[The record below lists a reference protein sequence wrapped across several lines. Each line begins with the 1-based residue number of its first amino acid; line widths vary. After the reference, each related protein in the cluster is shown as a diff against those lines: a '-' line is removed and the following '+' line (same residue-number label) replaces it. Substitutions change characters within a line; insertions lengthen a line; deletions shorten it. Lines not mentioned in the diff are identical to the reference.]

1 MLPQAIFL
9 NKLIEFLSDEN
20 LDIVNMKKGVDKIFS
35 KKDFYAILE
44 LNIKIMNIAKL
55 IFKSDEQLN
64 ILLPQASDYKN
75 TNYFLQELELKKEMD
90 VNLNDLKNCDN
101 KKIIEI
107 IKQEYQN
114 NLIKELDINSQKEKI
129 KILFI
134 INEVPKFLKSIYK
147 ECEFKE
153 YGLANY
159 LEFDE
164 IWDFYENNI
173 RYFTILTPMGANK
186 IKLRLENTQN
196 SEKEPNII
204 EVNLDKNR
212 F

>member
-1 MLPQAIFL
+1 MLPQPIFL

-20 LDIVNMKKGVDKIFS
+20 LDIVNMKKGVNKIFS

-44 LNIKIMNIAKL
+44 LNIKIMNSEIN
-55 IFKSDEQLN
+55 FKSDEKLN
-64 ILLPQASDYKN
+64 ILLPQTSDYKN

-196 SEKEPNII
+196 SEKESNII
-204 EVNLDKNR
+204 EVNLDKK
-212 F
+212 

>member
-9 NKLIEFLSDEN
+9 NKLVEFLSDEN
-20 LDIVNMKKGVDKIFS
+20 LDIVNMKKGVNKIFS

-64 ILLPQASDYKN
+64 ILLPQTSDYKN
-75 TNYFLQELELKKEMD
+75 TNYFPQELELKKEMD

-159 LEFDE
+159 LE
-164 IWDFYENNI
+164 
-173 RYFTILTPMGANK
+173 
-186 IKLRLENTQN
+186 
-196 SEKEPNII
+196 
-204 EVNLDKNR
+204 
-212 F
+212 

>member
-1 MLPQAIFL
+1 MLPQPIFL

-55 IFKSDEQLN
+55 IFKSDEKLN
-64 ILLPQASDYKN
+64 ILLPQTSDYKN

-196 SEKEPNII
+196 SEKESNII
-204 EVNLDKNR
+204 EVNLDKK
-212 F
+212 

>member
-64 ILLPQASDYKN
+64 ILLPQTSDYKN
-75 TNYFLQELELKKEMD
+75 TNYFPQELELKKEMD

-196 SEKEPNII
+196 SEKESNII
-204 EVNLDKNR
+204 EVNLDKK
-212 F
+212 

>member
-20 LDIVNMKKGVDKIFS
+20 LDIVNMKKGVNKIFS

-64 ILLPQASDYKN
+64 ILLPQTSDYKN

-196 SEKEPNII
+196 SEKESNII
-204 EVNLDKNR
+204 EVNLDKK
-212 F
+212 

>member
-1 MLPQAIFL
+1 MLPQPIFL

-75 TNYFLQELELKKEMD
+75 TNYFPQELELKKEMD

-196 SEKEPNII
+196 SEKESNII
-204 EVNLDKNR
+204 EVNLDKK
-212 F
+212 

>member
-1 MLPQAIFL
+1 
-9 NKLIEFLSDEN
+9 
-20 LDIVNMKKGVDKIFS
+20 
-35 KKDFYAILE
+35 
-44 LNIKIMNIAKL
+44 
-55 IFKSDEQLN
+55 
-64 ILLPQASDYKN
+64 
-75 TNYFLQELELKKEMD
+75 MD

-147 ECEFKE
+147 KCEFKE

-196 SEKEPNII
+196 SEKESNII
-204 EVNLDKNR
+204 EVNLDKK
-212 F
+212 

>member
-1 MLPQAIFL
+1 MLPQPIFL

-75 TNYFLQELELKKEMD
+75 TNYFPQELELKKEMD

-134 INEVPKFLKSIYK
+134 INEVPKFLK
-147 ECEFKE
+147 
-153 YGLANY
+153 
-159 LEFDE
+159 
-164 IWDFYENNI
+164 
-173 RYFTILTPMGANK
+173 
-186 IKLRLENTQN
+186 
-196 SEKEPNII
+196 
-204 EVNLDKNR
+204 
-212 F
+212 

>member
-1 MLPQAIFL
+1 FRYRKSQMGIR
-9 NKLIEFLSDEN
+9 ER
-20 LDIVNMKKGVDKIFS
+20 
-35 KKDFYAILE
+35 
-44 LNIKIMNIAKL
+44 NISKL

-64 ILLPQASDYKN
+64 ILLPQASEYKN
-75 TNYFLQELELKKEMD
+75 TNYFPQELELKKEMD

-134 INEVPKFLKSIYK
+134 INEVTKFLKSIYK

-164 IWDFYENNI
+164 IWGFYENNT
-173 RYFTILTPMGANK
+173 RYLS
-186 IKLRLENTQN
+186 L
-196 SEKEPNII
+196 II
-204 EVNLDKNR
+204 I
-212 F
+212 

>member
-1 MLPQAIFL
+1 MLPQPIFL

-55 IFKSDEQLN
+55 IFKSDEKLN
-64 ILLPQASDYKN
+64 ILLPRTSDYKN

-196 SEKEPNII
+196 SEKESNII
-204 EVNLDKNR
+204 EVNLDKK
-212 F
+212 

>member
-1 MLPQAIFL
+1 MLPQPIFL
-9 NKLIEFLSDEN
+9 NKLVEFLSDEN

-55 IFKSDEQLN
+55 IFKSDEKLN
-64 ILLPQASDYKN
+64 ILLPQTSDYKN

-196 SEKEPNII
+196 SEKELNII
-204 EVNLDKNR
+204 EVNLDKK
-212 F
+212 

>member
-1 MLPQAIFL
+1 MLPQPIFL

-64 ILLPQASDYKN
+64 ILLPQASNYKN
-75 TNYFLQELELKKEMD
+75 TNYFPQELELKKEMD

-204 EVNLDKNR
+204 EVNLDKK
-212 F
+212 

>member
-9 NKLIEFLSDEN
+9 NKLVEFLSDEN

-55 IFKSDEQLN
+55 IFKSDEKLN
-64 ILLPQASDYKN
+64 ILLPQTSDYKN
-75 TNYFLQELELKKEMD
+75 TNYFPQELELKKEMD

-186 IKLRLENTQN
+186 IKLRLEN
-196 SEKEPNII
+196 
-204 EVNLDKNR
+204 
-212 F
+212 

>member
-1 MLPQAIFL
+1 
-9 NKLIEFLSDEN
+9 SDE
-20 LDIVNMKKGVDKIFS
+20 K
-35 KKDFYAILE
+35 
-44 LNIKIMNIAKL
+44 
-55 IFKSDEQLN
+55 LN
-64 ILLPQASDYKN
+64 ILLPQTSNYKN

-159 LEFDE
+159 
-164 IWDFYENNI
+164 
-173 RYFTILTPMGANK
+173 
-186 IKLRLENTQN
+186 
-196 SEKEPNII
+196 
-204 EVNLDKNR
+204 
-212 F
+212 

>member
-1 MLPQAIFL
+1 
-9 NKLIEFLSDEN
+9 
-20 LDIVNMKKGVDKIFS
+20 
-35 KKDFYAILE
+35 
-44 LNIKIMNIAKL
+44 AKL

-75 TNYFLQELELKKEMD
+75 TNYFLQELELKKEID
-90 VNLNDLKNCDN
+90 INLNDLKNCDN

-196 SEKEPNII
+196 SEKELNII
-204 EVNLDKNR
+204 EVNLDKK
-212 F
+212 

>member
-20 LDIVNMKKGVDKIFS
+20 LDIVNMKKGVNKIFS

-55 IFKSDEQLN
+55 IFKSDEKLN
-64 ILLPQASDYKN
+64 ILLPQTSDYKN
-75 TNYFLQELELKKEMD
+75 TNYFPQELELKKEMD

-196 SEKEPNII
+196 SEKESNII
-204 EVNLDKNR
+204 EVNLDKK
-212 F
+212 

>member
-196 SEKEPNII
+196 SEKELNII
-204 EVNLDKNR
+204 EVNLDKK
-212 F
+212 

>member
-1 MLPQAIFL
+1 MLPQPIFL

-75 TNYFLQELELKKEMD
+75 TNYFPQELELKKEMD

-196 SEKEPNII
+196 SEKELNII
-204 EVNLDKNR
+204 EVNLDKK
-212 F
+212 

>member
-1 MLPQAIFL
+1 MLPQPIFL

-75 TNYFLQELELKKEMD
+75 TNYFPQELELKKEMD

-196 SEKEPNII
+196 SEKELNII
-204 EVNLDKNR
+204 EVNLDQK
-212 F
+212 

>member
-1 MLPQAIFL
+1 MLPQPIFL
-9 NKLIEFLSDEN
+9 NKLVEFLSDEN
-20 LDIVNMKKGVDKIFS
+20 LDIVNMKKGVNKIFS

-55 IFKSDEQLN
+55 IFKSDEKLN
-64 ILLPQASDYKN
+64 ILLPQTSNYKN

-196 SEKEPNII
+196 SEKELNII
-204 EVNLDKNR
+204 EVNLDKK
-212 F
+212 

>member
-1 MLPQAIFL
+1 MLPQPIFL

-20 LDIVNMKKGVDKIFS
+20 LDIVNMKKGVNKIFS

-55 IFKSDEQLN
+55 IFKSDEKLN
-64 ILLPQASDYKN
+64 ILLPQTSDYKN

-196 SEKEPNII
+196 SEKELNII
-204 EVNLDKNR
+204 EVNLDKK
-212 F
+212 

>member
-1 MLPQAIFL
+1 
-9 NKLIEFLSDEN
+9 KLIEFLSDEN

-75 TNYFLQELELKKEMD
+75 TNYFLQELELKKEID
-90 VNLNDLKNCDN
+90 INLNDLKNCDN

-196 SEKEPNII
+196 SEKELNII
-204 EVNLDKNR
+204 EVNLDKK
-212 F
+212 

>member
-20 LDIVNMKKGVDKIFS
+20 LDIANMKKGVDKIFS

-55 IFKSDEQLN
+55 IFKSDEKLN
-64 ILLPQASDYKN
+64 ILLPQTSDYKN

-196 SEKEPNII
+196 SEKESNII
-204 EVNLDKNR
+204 EVNLDKK
-212 F
+212 

>member
-1 MLPQAIFL
+1 MLPQPIFL

-64 ILLPQASDYKN
+64 ILLPQASNYKN
-75 TNYFLQELELKKEMD
+75 TNYFPQELELKKEMD

-196 SEKEPNII
+196 SEKES
-204 EVNLDKNR
+204 
-212 F
+212 

>member
-55 IFKSDEQLN
+55 IFKSDEKLN
-64 ILLPQASDYKN
+64 ILLPQTSDYKN

-196 SEKEPNII
+196 SEKELNII
-204 EVNLDKNR
+204 EVNLDKK
-212 F
+212 